1 MGRRT
6 LLLIAALVVA
16 ALGTILIFVY
26 VRNADERAQA
36 DAQPVEVL
44 VATKQVTTGT
54 TAADAS
60 AAGAFELQTLPQSA
74 VAEGALPDI
83 SVIADKSALTTIFP
97 GQQILVQMFGQP
109 QSVSG
114 LSVGKGKIA
123 MSVQLGDPER
133 VAGFVVPGSDVTI
146 FWTDQA
152 GDTMAILPKVEV
164 LATGTTTLS
173 TQTTTDSGQST
184 TSEIPQAILTL
195 ETDQI
200 QAQRIINAQANG
212 EMYFGL
218 LGDGTQT
225 RTGRITTTSDLRR

>member
-1 MGRRT
+1 
-6 LLLIAALVVA
+6 
-16 ALGTILIFVY
+16 
-26 VRNADERAQA
+26 
-36 DAQPVEVL
+36 
-44 VATKQVTTGT
+44 
-54 TAADAS
+54 
-60 AAGAFELQTLPQSA
+60 
-74 VAEGALPDI
+74 
-83 SVIADKSALTTIFP
+83 
-97 GQQILVQMFGQP
+97 
-109 QSVSG
+109 
-114 LSVGKGKIA
+114 
-123 MSVQLGDPER
+123 
-133 VAGFVVPGSDVTI
+133 VTI